1 MDNNVFRKKSIDKVT
16 SPEQLN
22 DYVRVSNPGVW
33 MVLAAIIVLLA
44 GVCVWGMLARL
55 ETKLDTAA
63 VSKDGQTV
71 LIVKEGDITSVEENM
86 TVIIGDKEYKV
97 TDIAKAPITATTDMN
112 EYTLHLSGVVVGEWI
127 YLVMVD
133 AELEEGTYEAS
144 IIIETITPMEFI
156 FN

>member
-71 LIVKEGDITSVEENM
+71 LIVKEGDITSVEENNHS
-86 TVIIGDKEYKV
+86 YSW
-97 TDIAKAPITATTDMN
+97 PIN
-112 EYTLHLSGVVVGEWI
+112 
-127 YLVMVD
+127 
-133 AELEEGTYEAS
+133 
-144 IIIETITPMEFI
+144 
-156 FN
+156 